1 MLLFQ
6 TIKDS
11 QLMVIISMLGAV
23 VLIVLVLWESI
34 APNEK
39 LTRVLTDQVGVET
52 FEYTN
57 ETFDYIERY
66 HTQ

>member
-66 HTQ
+66 HTH

>member
-1 MLLFQ
+1 
-6 TIKDS
+6 
-11 QLMVIISMLGAV
+11 MVIISMLGAV

-66 HTQ
+66 HTH